1 MRTVY
6 GRAWD
11 DVRLHIGGVIG
22 EEQARLRF
30 LDGGKDDWFSV
41 GAYAD
46 GVPDG
51 AAPEYTMEVT
61 PQGGFISVS
70 FYDQLCRVRFE
81 FLFGKTDAGVMFL
94 EEVYVFRYPD
104 ESTYYIRSGC
114 VTNTNYRYRPDGS
127 MHWYRDNAVKGV
139 IEEADYRD
147 IDVSTHWEPVPEFGE
162 WASITRFDRTQPVG
176 A

>member
-6 GRAWD
+6 GRAWNQ
-11 DVRLHIGGVIG
+11 VRLRIGGVIG
-22 EEQARLRF
+22 EEQARLRY
-30 LDGGKDDWFSV
+30 LSGGKDDWFSV

-61 PQGGFISVS
+61 PQGGFISLS

-94 EEVYVFRYPD
+94 EEIYDFRYPD
-104 ESTYYIRSGC
+104 ETTYYTRSGC

-127 MHWYRDNAVKGV
+127 MHWRLTDKVANVT
-139 IEEADYRD
+139 EQADYRD

-162 WASITRFDRTQPVG
+162 WASITRFDRTTP
-176 A
+176 AS

>member
-1 MRTVY
+1 MGLPIDAEEARRRY
-6 GRAWD
+6 AE
-11 DVRLHIGGVIG
+11 GG
-22 EEQARLRF
+22 ERE
-30 LDGGKDDWFSV
+30 WFGV
-41 GAYAD
+41 AAYAD

-51 AAPEYTMEVT
+51 APPEYTMEIN
-61 PQGGFISVS
+61 PWLNFISVS
-70 FYDQLCRVRFE
+70 FHDQLCRMRFK

-94 EEVYVFRYPD
+94 EEIYDFRYPD
-104 ESTYYIRSGC
+104 ESTYFTRSGS
-114 VTNTNYRYRPDGS
+114 VLTTNYRYRPDGS
-127 MHWYRDNAVKGV
+127 MHWYRDDAVKGV